1 MRPLHYAKRFL
12 DVILLSVARYEQR
25 GVNRLVSAPLPPQL
39 GHEEKA
45 LFAEMTLDLR
55 ARRLLAEQSRRKRC
69 SDGAGEGAAVFSTRR
84 VPERDIGIGVGYIS
98 KASIGISGLTA
109 DPLAYAVS
117 AAYADPLA

>member
-1 MRPLHYAKRFL
+1 MRPLHYAKRLL
-12 DVILLSVARYEQR
+12 DVILLSVARNEQL

-39 GHEEKA
+39 GPEEKA

-55 ARRLLAEQSRRKRC
+55 ARLLAEQSRRKRC